1 AEQSSLIDG
10 VILRHPMPADF
21 ITERPVE
28 LAGFSIWTDPL
39 ATFAP
44 HPSCILEL
52 RKRAKDQLEL
62 QRELEILLVLLRLF
76 RVGAV
81 MALRAE
87 WKAKSVTQLGTQISG
102 GFHVLR
108 PGEKYSISVDDDKL
122 VSEFVTRIKP
132 LIPPEFIFGSEKL
145 DYLATSLQRYQDA
158 LVKPEPEEKR
168 IAFTRMSSEAL
179 Y

>member
-1 AEQSSLIDG
+1 
-10 VILRHPMPADF
+10 
-21 ITERPVE
+21 
-28 LAGFSIWTDPL
+28 
-39 ATFAP
+39 
-44 HPSCILEL
+44 
-52 RKRAKDQLEL
+52 
-62 QRELEILLVLLRLF
+62 
-76 RVGAV
+76 

-87 WKAKSVTQLGTQISG
+87 WKAKSVIQLGTQISG

-158 LVKPEPEEKR
+158 LVKPEPAENR
-168 IAFTRMSSEAL
+168 IAFAIMSSEAL
-179 Y
+179 YLKEGERSPHERIRQRMAKVFDTSGA